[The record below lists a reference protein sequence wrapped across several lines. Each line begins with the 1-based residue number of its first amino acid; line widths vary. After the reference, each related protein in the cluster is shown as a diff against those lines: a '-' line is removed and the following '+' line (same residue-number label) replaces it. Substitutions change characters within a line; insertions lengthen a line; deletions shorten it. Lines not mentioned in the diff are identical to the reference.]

1 MCYFITGAT
10 SHRVLALLLLM
21 ASSNFKQ
28 PTVKDRKCSM
38 KFPQH
43 ELTVHNNNET
53 VNISQNVGPNELK
66 IKSLFLLGRASNKVS

>member
-1 MCYFITGAT
+1 
-10 SHRVLALLLLM
+10 
-21 ASSNFKQ
+21 
-28 PTVKDRKCSM
+28 M